1 MKTKA
6 LKIFLV
12 FTFLLID
19 FVSFANPGN
28 DNVDGTLEGDD
39 EAPTATVP
47 INGKLIWLA
56 IIGIAFAYYSFKK
69 KRLSESV
76 K

>member
-1 MKTKA
+1 MKTKT

-19 FVSFANPGN
+19 FVSFANPAEDDESN
-28 DNVDGTLEGDD
+28 NLNGDD
-39 EAPTATVP
+39 PVAAP

-56 IIGIAFAYYSFKK
+56 ILGIAFAYYSFKK
-69 KRLSESV
+69 KRLLESV

>member
-6 LKIFLV
+6 LRIFLV

-19 FVSFANPGN
+19 FVSFANPGS
-28 DNVDGTLEGDD
+28 DDPDGDLEGVDL
-39 EAPTATVP
+39 APTESVP